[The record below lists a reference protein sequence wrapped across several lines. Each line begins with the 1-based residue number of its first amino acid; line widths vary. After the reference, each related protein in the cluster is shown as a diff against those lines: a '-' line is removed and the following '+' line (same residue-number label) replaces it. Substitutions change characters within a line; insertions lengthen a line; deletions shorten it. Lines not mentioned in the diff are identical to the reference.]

1 MNLSKCAQIKE
12 SIPIER
18 FLEDLGYGKGK
29 KRGKEIAYH
38 SMIRG
43 EDRTPSFYVNPNK
56 RTWYDHGSGQGGN
69 IIDLAM
75 LLFQTK
81 SIPDI
86 IYKFNQMYG
95 AGILPEIRKPIDTA
109 HVEFEPWHEIKKIR
123 PLGENSALTNYVE
136 SRGVKTAA
144 FASDFL
150 KEVYY
155 DYIGE
160 DGRRRPFFGIGWQ
173 NVSGGWDIR
182 SSVGKVCILK
192 KDFFLKQGTTAKAS
206 VFEGM
211 MNYLS
216 AFSDNPVIQNDTI
229 IVLNSLSLSGRA
241 IEFLRSLQSIDQ
253 IHLYLDRGPGGRN
266 YTELFL
272 SAMPSAIDKSG
283 LYEGYDDYNE
293 KIMAVFNSRPEV
305 RSNSY
310 RTR

>member
-1 MNLSKCAQIKE
+1 MNQSKCAQIKE
-12 SIPIER
+12 AIPIER
-18 FLEDLGYGKGK
+18 FLEDLGYGTGN

-38 SMIRG
+38 SMIRDA
-43 EDRTPSFYVNPNK
+43 DRTPSFYVNPTK

-69 IIDLAM
+69 IIDLAI
-75 LLFQTK
+75 LLFQTE

-86 IYKFNQMYG
+86 IFKFNQMYG
-95 AGILPEIRKPIDTA
+95 AGVLPDIRKQMETIRT
-109 HVEFEPWHEIKKIR
+109 ELEPWHEIKKIR
-123 PLGENSALTNYVE
+123 PVGENSVLTNYLE
-136 SRGVKTAA
+136 SRRVKTAA

-155 DYIGE
+155 DYIGG
-160 DGRRRPFFGIGWQ
+160 DGKRRPFFGIGWQ

-192 KDFFLKQGTTAKAS
+192 KDFFLKEGTTAKAS

-216 AFSDNPVIQNDTI
+216 ALSDNPVIQDDTI

-241 IEFLRSLQSIDQ
+241 VEFLRSLQIGQTD
-253 IHLYLDRGPGGRN
+253 LYLDHGPGGRN
-266 YTELFL
+266 YTEFFL
-272 SAMPSAIDKSG
+272 SAMPSAIDMSS
-283 LYEGYDDYNE
+283 LYKGYDDYNE
-293 KIMAVFNSRPEV
+293 KIMAVLGGRQEV
-305 RSNSY
+305 RPKTY